1 MDLYDF
7 IIVGGGVSG
16 LAAANTLQVAGRSV
30 CLLEA
35 SDRVG
40 GRIKTDVVD
49 GFLLDRGFQVYLT
62 AYPEGKLQLD
72 LKALDLQSFVPGA
85 RLLLENGKSEM
96 FADPLRSPK
105 YFFKSLGS
113 SAGDL
118 GDKLSLFSLSNRL
131 ANKRNR
137 ALFSRE
143 NKTTA
148 EILLEYGMSESLV
161 QIFLQPFYAGIFLES
176 ELVTSRRMFDFV
188 LKMFTRGDGAVPR
201 KGMEEIPL
209 QMAAKLL
216 PGTIQCH
223 TEVTDI
229 HAGVVRTKMG
239 QEFKGR
245 TVILAT
251 EATSIAGQYM
261 PNIKKDAN
269 AVVCMYFAAD
279 KAPYKEAIIALNSS
293 EHRMVNNIA
302 VMSNVSPNYAPDG
315 QALIAVSVN
324 GRHRSGIP
332 LQSDVIQ
339 ELKKWYG
346 DDVNQ
351 WRHLKTYNI
360 PYALPDQ
367 REVTYD
373 MDYDKARIDDQL
385 YICGDHMLQGSIN
398 GAMRS
403 GRQLAEHLLGVN
415 MTE

>member
-1 MDLYDF
+1 MDLYDY

-16 LAAANTLQVAGRSV
+16 LAAANTLQVAGKSV

-72 LKALDLQSFVPGA
+72 LNALDLQSFVPGA

-105 YFFKSLGS
+105 YLFQSLGS

-118 GDKLSLFSLSNRL
+118 GDKLSLYSLSKRL

-137 ALFSRE
+137 ALFNRE

-148 EILLEYGMSESLV
+148 AVLLEYGMSESLV
-161 QIFLQPFYAGIFLES
+161 QRFLQPFYAGIFLES

-201 KGMEEIPL
+201 MGMEQIPI
-209 QMAAKLL
+209 QMAAKLA
-216 PGTIQCH
+216 PDTIQCH
-223 TEVTDI
+223 SEVTDI
-229 HAGVVRTKMG
+229 IAGVVRTKTG
-239 QEFKGR
+239 KEYKGN

-251 EATSIAGQYM
+251 EANSLAGKYL
-261 PNIKKDAN
+261 PGLKKESN
-269 AVVCMYFAAD
+269 SVVCLYFAAP

-293 EHRMVNNIA
+293 EHRLVNNIA
-302 VMSNVSPNYAPDG
+302 VMSNVSADYAPAG

-324 GRHRSGIP
+324 GRHHSGIS
-332 LQSDVIQ
+332 LQSDVIR

-346 DDVNQ
+346 DDVDQ
-351 WRHLKTYNI
+351 WRHLKTYDI

-367 REVTYD
+367 QQVSYD
-373 MDYDKARIDDQL
+373 LDFDRAKIDDQL
-385 YICGDHMLQGSIN
+385 YVCGDHMLQGSIN

-403 GRQLAEHLLGVN
+403 GRQLAEHLLGFSV
-415 MTE
+415 TE

>member
-1 MDLYDF
+1 MDLYEY

-16 LAAANTLQVAGRSV
+16 LAAANTLQVAGKSV

-105 YFFKSLGS
+105 YFFKSLGA

-118 GDKLSLFSLSNRL
+118 GDKLSLYSLSKRL

-137 ALFSRE
+137 ALFNRE

-148 EILLEYGMSESLV
+148 AVLLEYGLSESLV
-161 QIFLQPFYAGIFLES
+161 QLFLQPFYAGIFLES
-176 ELVTSRRMFDFV
+176 ELITSRRMFDFV
-188 LKMFTRGDGAVPR
+188 LKMFTRGDGTIPR
-201 KGMEEIPL
+201 NGMEQIPI
-209 QMAAKLL
+209 QMAAKLA
-216 PGTIQCH
+216 PGTIHCH
-223 TEVTDI
+223 TEVTEI
-229 HAGVVRTKMG
+229 SAGVIRTKEG
-239 QEFKGR
+239 QEFKAN
-245 TVILAT
+245 TIILAT
-251 EATSIAGQYM
+251 EATSLAGQYK
-261 PNIKKDAN
+261 PNIKKEFN
-269 AVVCMYFAAD
+269 SVVCMYFAAD

-293 EHRMVNNIA
+293 EHRKVNNIA
-302 VMSNVSPNYAPDG
+302 VMSNVSPDYAPEG
-315 QALIAVSVN
+315 QSLIAVSVN
-324 GRHRSGIP
+324 GLYHAGTS
-332 LQSDVIQ
+332 LQSEVLQ
-339 ELKKWYG
+339 ELKLWYG
-346 DDVNQ
+346 NEVDQ

-367 REVTYD
+367 REVSYD
-373 MDYDKARIDDQL
+373 LDFDKAKINDQL

-403 GRQLAEHLLGVN
+403 GRQLAEHLLGFST
-415 MTE
+415 ME